1 MKDGNKV
8 KISKK
13 DVLLYAITD
22 RQWLNGRTL
31 ASQVEEVLKNG
42 ATFLQLREKH
52 IGHDELV
59 KEALVI
65 KEIAARY
72 SVPFVIDDDVYAAKE
87 ADADGVHIGQ
97 SDNNYKMAREILGSD
112 KIIGM
117 TAHNLKEAIAAQNS
131 GADYIGTGAVFT
143 TSTKKDT
150 IPLTMEAL
158 KNITDN
164 ITIPIVAIGGIN
176 HDNILQLKGLGV
188 DGVAVISALFAQ
200 ENVGEATHTLL
211 NLCKE
216 IVDVVHI

>member
-52 IGHDELV
+52 IEHDELV

-97 SDNNYKMAREILGSD
+97 SDNNYKIAREILGSD

-117 TAHNLKEAIAAQNS
+117 TAHNLKEAIAAQNA

>member
-1 MKDGNKV
+1 M
-8 KISKK
+8 
-13 DVLLYAITD
+13 
-22 RQWLNGRTL
+22 
-31 ASQVEEVLKNG
+31 LKNG

-117 TAHNLKEAIAAQNS
+117 TAHNLKEAIAAQNA

-158 KNITDN
+158 KNITNN